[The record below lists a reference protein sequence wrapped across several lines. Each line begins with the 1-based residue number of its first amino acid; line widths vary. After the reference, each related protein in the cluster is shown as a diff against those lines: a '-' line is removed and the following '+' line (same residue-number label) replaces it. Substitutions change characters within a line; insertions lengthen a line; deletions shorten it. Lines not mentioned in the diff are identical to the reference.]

1 MAPLESWKDTSAC
14 DPIIPLLVGLIAHE
28 IHLEDVVPMCWYAKS
43 RVLVDGS

>member
-28 IHLEDVVPMCWYAKS
+28 IDLEDVVPMCWYAKS